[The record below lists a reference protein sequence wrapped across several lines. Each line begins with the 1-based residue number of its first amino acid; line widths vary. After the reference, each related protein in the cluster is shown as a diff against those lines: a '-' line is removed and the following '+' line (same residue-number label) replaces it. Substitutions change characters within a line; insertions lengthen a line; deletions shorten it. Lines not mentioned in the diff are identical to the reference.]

1 MVEYIQS
8 NDDSGNMALYAGIA
22 ATAAVGGAALA
33 YRMSDP
39 AYKDKER
46 TKGKIAA
53 GQGKNQ
59 GVDVNNI
66 RKQEVNNMM
75 KKLAPDA
82 TSKVGGLKSLA
93 NAVIGMG
100 PLTAR
105 GREGLEGM
113 AQRGI
118 EKNYEPSMASTQRG
132 YDNRS
137 VDGGKMRDLL
147 YETHSKSALSAYG
160 GKEYTPVTA
169 ERLLDEMHK
178 QNPDSLL
185 AESDARK
192 MVNRVEK
199 DRLKM
204 DSFMDTIHDKGY
216 DVDEAFKMFSKE
228 NPALANSGEGTRTM
242 FNNEWD
248 MRKGNQGEMGK
259 LIHDKEMAHRAALD
273 FQKDPNFETKKDKR
287 IKNGEAEAAKIGREA
302 RSADRTSRAIFD
314 KFWSGE
320 ERGDI
325 IKELEKMDIEAGRL
339 HAANRKGNKKYKP
352 SEREIQHIKLA
363 NTRNARASLVAD
375 SFVDKMNRYGID
387 LSGIGGKNINSTYDE
402 FLKHADEF
410 GIRGGK
416 RTRKAFDRMIN
427 SVSNMSEADLAA
439 KKGMHAQILSQK
451 PVDMSDNDYLT
462 KLDNESKE
470 RYMADH
476 SKIKSRESGLRGLL
490 KKAARKGR

>member
-53 GQGKNQ
+53 GEGKNQ
-59 GVDVNNI
+59 GVDINNI

-113 AQRGI
+113 VQRGI

-132 YDNRS
+132 YDNRA

-185 AESDARK
+185 TEPDARK

-259 LIHDKEMAHRAALD
+259 LIHDKEMAHRAALNYRNNELGKVEAHGAAIDMNRQLYSDPSKARDMAIDENRRRQIAAYEGKSYNPLSPSPDINSSAFGKNQMSQGAYRNMLKDAKQMNAD
-273 FQKDPNFETKKDKR
+273 FDAQKRAGIEKKNNERKETQLEQEKKNR
-287 IKNGEAEAAKIGREA
+287 ERRRNNAGNVLAAKNVRKTILKNREE
-302 RSADRTSRAIFD
+302 RMENRGMPEADREYNRQ
-314 KFWSGE
+314 
-320 ERGDI
+320 
-325 IKELEKMDIEAGRL
+325 LYEKHIAE
-339 HAANRKGNKKYKP
+339 RKGRMTSNPGNVKFKG
-352 SEREIQHIKLA
+352 SGLNGGSRVGNSSIAQLIKLA
-363 NTRNARASLVAD
+363 RA
-375 SFVDKMNRYGID
+375 
-387 LSGIGGKNINSTYDE
+387 
-402 FLKHADEF
+402 
-410 GIRGGK
+410 
-416 RTRKAFDRMIN
+416 
-427 SVSNMSEADLAA
+427 
-439 KKGMHAQILSQK
+439 
-451 PVDMSDNDYLT
+451 
-462 KLDNESKE
+462 
-470 RYMADH
+470 
-476 SKIKSRESGLRGLL
+476 
-490 KKAARKGR
+490 GR